1 MKLGRTQYQ
10 FTSIDMENNQLKLTL
25 TCQNTQEI
33 LVLLNAEEAQ
43 ELVNE
48 VYFTVEEYRENR
60 FRSNIPRLA
69 YKD

>member
-43 ELVNE
+43 ELVDE

-69 YKD
+69 HKD

>member
-33 LVLLNAEEAQ
+33 LVLLTAEEAQ
-43 ELVNE
+43 ELVNK
-48 VYFTVEEYRENR
+48 VYFTVEVYRENR